1 MKPRIAVASSDG
13 KVVNKHFGNTN
24 KFLVFEVDNKGV
36 NFIEVRDATPCCS
49 FGEHSEISLKKTIE
63 LISDCKAVVASQIGG
78 GAAEM
83 LAQKGI
89 RAFIERDFIPEALNR
104 VISSNRFK
112 YLLKKLEKEI
122 T

>member
-1 MKPRIAVASSDG
+1 MGPRIAVASSDG

-24 KFLVFEVDNKGV
+24 KFLVFEVGSEGFFFVEIRN
-36 NFIEVRDATPCCS
+36 IEPCCS
-49 FGEHSEISLKKTIE
+49 FGEHSEISLEKTIE
-63 LISDCKAVVASQIGG
+63 LIGECKAVVAAQIGG

-112 YLLKKLEKEI
+112 YLLKRHI
-122 T
+122 N